1 MHPITWMNQPVL
13 IVSLKGP
20 LCKHCY
26 VEMSNPGI
34 RTYGRERIKD
44 GESGKANDN
53 IYGIFEKNT
62 KIKELMFWYTRK
74 E

>member
-1 MHPITWMNQPVL
+1 MHPITWMHQPA

-26 VEMSNPGI
+26 VEMSNPVI
-34 RTYGRERIKD
+34 RTYGRERIKH

-53 IYGIFEKNT
+53 IYGIFEK
-62 KIKELMFWYTRK
+62 KIQKLRN
-74 E
+74 